1 MRFATF
7 KQALAWLESHVDFEK
22 VAPNRADVPTLQ
34 PVRDTL
40 AALAHPEEDYPTIHI
55 TGTNGKGTTTTL
67 ITTLLAEQGFSVGTF
82 LSPDLQRI
90 NERIAVNG
98 EPISD
103 AAFTNLLSRLADV
116 EDAIGI
122 RLTRFELLT
131 VGAFLHFSDMGVE
144 VGVIEV
150 GLGGTWDSTNVI
162 NGSVSVVTN
171 VDLDH
176 TAVLGPT
183 VSHIA
188 RDKVGIFRGDGV
200 AVLGTDDL
208 VVADIAQDRA
218 DDLGCPLV
226 MRGRDFQLVS
236 NDLSVGGR
244 LVSFVTPRASYDEVQ
259 LNLHGIHQGANAV
272 VAVVAVEEFLDRALS
287 HDVVASAFAN
297 VVMPGRMEVLENYPL
312 IVIDGAHNPA
322 GVRALAATLDEA
334 FHLVGERRVVLGML
348 TGREIADMLDPLL
361 TLGVTEFVVCEPL
374 SPRTQSA
381 EIIAQYISERGGD
394 VTVVTDPRDALRYA
408 RNQSQPEDQIV
419 IAGSLYLVGDLRAAL
434 LALPYQHR

>member
-1 MRFATF
+1 MRFATL

-40 AALAHPEEDYPTIHI
+40 AALAHPEEDYPAIHI

-67 ITTLLAEQGFSVGTF
+67 ITALLAEQGFSVGTF
-82 LSPDLQRI
+82 LSPDLHRI

-122 RLTRFELLT
+122 RLTRFEILT

-162 NGSVSVVTN
+162 NGSVSVLTN

-183 VSHIA
+183 VGDIA
-188 RDKVGIFRGDGV
+188 RDKVGIFRAEGV
-200 AVLGTDDL
+200 AVLGTDE
-208 VVADIAQDRA
+208 VIVANIAQDRA
-218 DDLGCPLV
+218 DELGCPLV
-226 MRGRDFQLVS
+226 MRGRDFQLDA

-244 LVSFVTPRASYDEVQ
+244 LLSFSTPRASYDEVQ
-259 LNLHGIHQGANAV
+259 LNLHGIHQGVNAM

-287 HDVVASAFAN
+287 NDVVSSAFAN
-297 VVMPGRMEVLENYPL
+297 AVMPGRMEVLENYPL

-334 FHLVGERRVVLGML
+334 FHLQGERRVVLGML
-348 TGREIADMLDPLL
+348 TGREIADMLEPLL
-361 TLGVTEFVVCEPL
+361 ELGVTEFVVCEPR

-381 EIIAQYISERGGD
+381 ELIAQHIAERGGE
-394 VTVVTDPRDALRYA
+394 VTVVIDPREALRYA
-408 RNQSQPEDQIV
+408 RTQSQPEDQIV
-419 IAGSLYLVGDLRAAL
+419 VAGSLYLVGDVRSGL

>member
-1 MRFATF
+1 MRFVTL

-34 PVRDTL
+34 PIRDTL
-40 AALAHPEEDYPTIHI
+40 AALANPEEDYPAIHI

-67 ITTLLAEQGFSVGTF
+67 ITALLLEQGLSVGTF

-103 AAFTNLLSRLADV
+103 AALSNLLGRLADV
-116 EDAIGI
+116 EDAIGV
-122 RLTRFELLT
+122 RLTRFEILT
-131 VGAFLHFSDMGVE
+131 VGALLHFSDMGVE

-162 NGSVSVVTN
+162 DAAVSILTN

-183 VSHIA
+183 VAHIA
-188 RDKVGIFRGDGV
+188 RDKVGIFRRDGV
-200 AVLGTDDL
+200 AILGTDDL
-208 VVADIAQDRA
+208 VVADIAQDHA
-218 DDLGCPLV
+218 DELGCPLV
-226 MRGRDFQLVS
+226 MRGRDFQLES
-236 NDLSVGGR
+236 NELAVGGR
-244 LVSFVTPRASYDEVQ
+244 LLSFSTPRTRFDEVQ
-259 LNLHGIHQGANAV
+259 LNLHGIHQGVNAM
-272 VAVVAVEEFLDRALS
+272 VAVVAVEEFLDRSLS
-287 HDVVASAFAN
+287 HDVVASAFASA
-297 VVMPGRMEVLENYPL
+297 VMPGRMEVLETYPL
-312 IVIDGAHNPA
+312 IVVDGAHNPA

-334 FHLVGERRVVLGML
+334 FHLAGERRVVLGML
-348 TGREIADMLDPLL
+348 TGREVPDMLDPLL
-361 TLGVTEFVVCEPL
+361 ALGVTEFVVCEPL

-381 EIIAQYISERGGD
+381 ELIATYIRERGGD
-394 VTVVTDPRDALRYA
+394 VTVVTDPREALRYA
-408 RNQSQPEDQIV
+408 RTQSQPEDHIV

>member
-1 MRFATF
+1 MRFVTL
-7 KQALAWLESHVDFEK
+7 KQALTWLESHVDFEK

-34 PVRDTL
+34 PIRDTL

-67 ITTLLAEQGFSVGTF
+67 ISTLLAEQGFSVGTF

-103 AAFTNLLSRLADV
+103 SAFTVLLSRLADV
-116 EDAIGI
+116 EEAIGV
-122 RLTRFELLT
+122 RLTRFEILT

-162 NGSVSVVTN
+162 NAAVSVLTN

-183 VSHIA
+183 VAHIA
-188 RDKVGIFRGDGV
+188 HDKVGIFRGNGV

-218 DDLGCPLV
+218 DELGCPLV
-226 MRGRDFQLVS
+226 MRGRDFQLES
-236 NDLSVGGR
+236 NDLAVGGR
-244 LVSFVTPRASYDEVQ
+244 LLSFSTPRASYDEMQ
-259 LNLHGIHQGANAV
+259 LNLHGIHQGANAL

-348 TGREIADMLDPLL
+348 TGREVPDMLEPLL

-381 EIIAQYISERGGD
+381 ELIAEHIRERGGD
-394 VTVVTDPRDALRYA
+394 VTVVSDPREALRYA
-408 RNQSQPEDQIV
+408 RTQSQPEDQIV

-434 LALPYQHR
+434 LALPFQHR

>member
-1 MRFATF
+1 MRFATL

-40 AALAHPEEDYPTIHI
+40 AALAHPEEDYPAIHI

-67 ITTLLAEQGFSVGTF
+67 ITALLAEQGFSVGTF
-82 LSPDLQRI
+82 LSPDLHRI

-122 RLTRFELLT
+122 RLTRFEILT

-162 NGSVSVVTN
+162 NGSVSVLTN

-183 VSHIA
+183 VGDIA
-188 RDKVGIFRGDGV
+188 RDKVGIFRAEGV
-200 AVLGTDDL
+200 AVLGTDEL
-208 VVADIAQDRA
+208 IVANIAQDRA
-218 DDLGCPLV
+218 DELGCPLV
-226 MRGRDFQLVS
+226 MRGRDFQLDA

-244 LVSFVTPRASYDEVQ
+244 LLSFSTPRASYDEVQ
-259 LNLHGIHQGANAV
+259 LNLHGIHQGVNAM

-287 HDVVASAFAN
+287 NDVVSSAFAN
-297 VVMPGRMEVLENYPL
+297 AVMPGRMEVLENYPL

-334 FHLVGERRVVLGML
+334 FHLQGERRVVLGML
-348 TGREIADMLDPLL
+348 TGREIADMLEPLL
-361 TLGVTEFVVCEPL
+361 ELGVTEFVVCEPQ

-381 EIIAQYISERGGD
+381 ELIAQHIAERGGE
-394 VTVVTDPRDALRYA
+394 VTVVIDPREALRYA
-408 RNQSQPEDQIV
+408 RTQSQPEDQIV
-419 IAGSLYLVGDLRAAL
+419 VAGSLYLVGDVRSGL

>member
-1 MRFATF
+1 MRFATLQ
-7 KQALAWLESHVDFEK
+7 QALAWLESHVDFEK

-34 PVRDTL
+34 PILDTL

-82 LSPDLQRI
+82 VSPDLQRI

-98 EPISD
+98 VPISD
-103 AAFTNLLSRLADV
+103 SAFTTLLSRLADV
-116 EDAIGI
+116 EDAISV
-122 RLTRFELLT
+122 RLTRFEILT

-144 VGVIEV
+144 VAVIEV

-162 NGSVSVVTN
+162 TASVSVLTN

-183 VSHIA
+183 VAHIA
-188 RDKVGIFRGDGV
+188 RDKVGIFRSTGV

-208 VVADIAQDRA
+208 VVADIAQDHA
-218 DDLGCPLV
+218 DALGCPLV
-226 MRGRDFQLVS
+226 MRGRDFQLDA

-244 LVSFVTPRASYDEVQ
+244 LLSFTTPRATYREVQ
-259 LNLHGIHQGANAV
+259 LNLHGIHQGANAL
-272 VAVVAVEEFLDRALS
+272 VAVVAVEEFLDRPLS
-287 HDVVASAFAN
+287 DDVVASAFAN
-297 VVMPGRMEVLENYPL
+297 VAMPGRMEILEHYPL

-322 GVRALAATLDEA
+322 GIRALAATLDEA

-348 TGREIADMLDPLL
+348 TGREVSDMVEPLL
-361 TLGVTEFVVCEPL
+361 ALGVTEFVVCAPL
-374 SPRTQSA
+374 SPRAQSPELIADFITQRNG
-381 EIIAQYISERGGD
+381 E
-394 VTVVTDPRDALRYA
+394 VTIVTDPREALQYA
-408 RNQSQPEDQIV
+408 RQQSQPEDQIV
-419 IAGSLYLVGDLRAAL
+419 VAGSLYLIGDVRAGL
-434 LALPYQHR
+434 LAQPFQHR